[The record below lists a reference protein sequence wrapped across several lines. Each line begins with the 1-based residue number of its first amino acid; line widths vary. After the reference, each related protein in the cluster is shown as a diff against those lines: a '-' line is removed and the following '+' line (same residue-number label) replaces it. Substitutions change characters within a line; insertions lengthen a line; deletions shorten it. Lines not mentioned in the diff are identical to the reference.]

1 MKKILLLLLISVMTC
16 CVACGEKQVG
26 TQQEKEKETVV
37 VGSDKNDNKQ
47 EASGTEKIEVTLDN
61 VMNAPASPESDFEV
75 IEYSEEIIELSKY
88 LGDDEI
94 VVIPETVN
102 GKAITRLGAYVF
114 ANDYHPNVKAVK
126 LSDSIK
132 TIDDSAFALNQS
144 LEIVIFGKALEK
156 VGLGAFQASENI
168 HSIIVNDNLITVEG
182 LAFCGC
188 TSLTDITLPASA
200 TDIHFTAFD
209 GHHEEFVIYGESS
222 SAAEDFAASQGI
234 TFKVK

>member
-1 MKKILLLLLISVMTC
+1 MKKFLLVLLISVMTC

-26 TQQEKEKETVV
+26 TQQKKEKETVV
-37 VGSDKNDNKQ
+37 VDSNNTDNKQ
-47 EASGTEKIEVTLDN
+47 DSTRTEKVEITLEN
-61 VMNAPASPESDFEV
+61 VMSAPESPESDFEV

-132 TIDDSAFALNQS
+132 TIDDSAFGLNQHI
-144 LEIVIFGKALEK
+144 EIVVTGTQLE
-156 VGLGAFQASENI
+156 LISEGAFQGCSNL
-168 HSIIVNDNLITVEG
+168 HTVSINDKLITLEGASFVDCKKLKSIYLPMSTVEIHP
-182 LAFCGC
+182 LAFYDL
-188 TSLTDITLPASA
+188 SED
-200 TDIHFTAFD
+200 
-209 GHHEEFVIYGESS
+209 FVIYGENG
-222 SAAEDFAASQGI
+222 SAAEEFAASQGI